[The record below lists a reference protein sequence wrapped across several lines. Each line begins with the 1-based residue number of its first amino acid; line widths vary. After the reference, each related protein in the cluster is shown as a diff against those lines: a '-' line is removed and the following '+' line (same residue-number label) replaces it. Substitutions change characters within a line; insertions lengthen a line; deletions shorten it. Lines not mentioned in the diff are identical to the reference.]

1 VKTNDENL
9 IEEIKYKSPPV
20 DIRNWKMLTGNFT
33 FRNFETV
40 NFLIEKFISNLTP
53 QDREPMLDDL
63 AIFAKNLGLVVKALD
78 VPNYLT
84 LGTKIENDI
93 FDYYYN
99 LHQTK

>member
-1 VKTNDENL
+1 
-9 IEEIKYKSPPV
+9 
-20 DIRNWKMLTGNFT
+20 
-33 FRNFETV
+33 
-40 NFLIEKFISNLTP
+40 
-53 QDREPMLDDL
+53 MLDDL

-78 VPNYLT
+78 VPNYMT